1 MQDTYAAWVVTNL
14 PMLSEQGYQAFL
26 EHKDITDLQ
35 TNGQYPQAVDL
46 TSTGEAPYLDLNFGL
61 LKNEIKAS
69 QQRFTAAIT
78 RASFDASAMYFGVAL
93 AQC

>member
-1 MQDTYAAWVVTNL
+1 MDNI
-14 PMLSEQGYQAFL
+14 PRP
-26 EHKDITDLQ
+26 I
-35 TNGQYPQAVDL
+35 DL
-46 TSTGEAPYLDLNFGL
+46 TSTGEAPYLDLIVGL

-93 AQC
+93 GAVLICASISGGFIHASGNTGEHSTVDDASCRPAFCS